1 MNEEEYL
8 NLKSV
13 FKKGKPMEIKKIKK
27 ETLLDFI
34 TETDRRVK
42 AKEKEIATELE
53 IATRLCN
60 ENYEATQ
67 KTLKE
72 SQEFIH
78 ELRELNSKLHDEVA
92 DLEKNLK
99 ESGSKVKQRTWW
111 WIVSSVIL
119 VILIIIL
126 AVI

>member
-13 FKKGKPMEIKKIKK
+13 FKKGKPIEIKKIKK
-27 ETLLDFI
+27 ETLLNFI

-42 AKEKEIATELE
+42 AKEKEIVTELE
-53 IATRLCN
+53 TARLCN
-60 ENYEATQ
+60 ENYESTQ
-67 KTLKE
+67 KTLEE

-92 DLEKNLK
+92 DLEKKLK

>member
-13 FKKGKPMEIKKIKK
+13 FRKGRPMEIKKIKK

-53 IATRLCN
+53 TARLCN

-67 KTLKE
+67 KTLDE

-78 ELRELNSKLHDEVA
+78 ELRELNSKLYDKV
-92 DLEKNLK
+92 DNLEKRLK
-99 ESGSKVKQRTWW
+99 ESGSRVKQRTWW
-111 WIVSSVIL
+111 WIVSSIIL
-119 VILIIIL
+119 ILIIIL

>member
-67 KTLKE
+67 KTLEE

>member
-13 FKKGKPMEIKKIKK
+13 FRKGRPMEIKKIKK

-42 AKEKEIATELE
+42 AKEKEVATELE
-53 IATRLCN
+53 TARLCN

-67 KTLKE
+67 KTLDE

-78 ELRELNSKLHDEVA
+78 ELRELNSKLYDRV
-92 DLEKNLK
+92 DNLEKRLK
-99 ESGSKVKQRTWW
+99 ESGSRVKQRTWW
-111 WIVSSVIL
+111 WIVSSIIL
-119 VILIIIL
+119 ILIIIL

>member
-13 FKKGKPMEIKKIKK
+13 FRKGRPMEIKKIKK

-53 IATRLCN
+53 TARLCN

-67 KTLKE
+67 KTLDE

-78 ELRELNSKLHDEVA
+78 ELRELNSKLHDKVV
-92 DLEKNLK
+92 DLEKKLK
-99 ESGSKVKQRTWW
+99 ESGSRVKQRTWW
-111 WIVSSVIL
+111 WIVSSIIL
-119 VILIIIL
+119 ILIIIL

>member
-13 FKKGKPMEIKKIKK
+13 FRKGRPMEIKKIKK

-42 AKEKEIATELE
+42 AKEKEIATEFE
-53 IATRLCN
+53 TARLCN

-67 KTLKE
+67 KTLDE

-78 ELRELNSKLHDEVA
+78 KLRELNSKLHDKVA
-92 DLEKNLK
+92 DLEKKLK
-99 ESGSKVKQRTWW
+99 ESDLKVKQRTWW
-111 WIVSSVIL
+111 WIVSSIIL
-119 VILIIIL
+119 ILIIIL

>member
-13 FKKGKPMEIKKIKK
+13 FRKGRPMEIKKIKK

-53 IATRLCN
+53 TARLCN

-67 KTLKE
+67 KTLDE

-78 ELRELNSKLHDEVA
+78 EIRELNSKLHDKVA
-92 DLEKNLK
+92 DLEKKLK
-99 ESGSKVKQRTWW
+99 ESGSRVKQRTWW
-111 WIVSSVIL
+111 WIVSSIIL
-119 VILIIIL
+119 ILIIIL

>member
-13 FKKGKPMEIKKIKK
+13 FRKGRPMEIKKIKK

-53 IATRLCN
+53 TARLCN

-67 KTLKE
+67 KTLDE

-78 ELRELNSKLHDEVA
+78 ELRELNSKLYDKV
-92 DLEKNLK
+92 DNLERKLK
-99 ESGSKVKQRTWW
+99 ESGSRVKQRTWW
-111 WIVSSVIL
+111 WIVSSIIL
-119 VILIIIL
+119 ILIIIL

>member
-13 FKKGKPMEIKKIKK
+13 FRKGRPMEIKKIKK

-53 IATRLCN
+53 IARLCN

-67 KTLKE
+67 KTLDE

-78 ELRELNSKLHDEVA
+78 ELRELNSKLHDKVV

-99 ESGSKVKQRTWW
+99 ESDLLLNQRTWW
-111 WIVSSVIL
+111 WIMSSVIL
-119 VILIIIL
+119 IILIIIL

>member
-13 FKKGKPMEIKKIKK
+13 FRKGRPMEIKKIKK

-53 IATRLCN
+53 TARLCN

-67 KTLKE
+67 KTLDE

-78 ELRELNSKLHDEVA
+78 ELRELNSKLYDKVA
-92 DLEKNLK
+92 DLEKKLK
-99 ESGSKVKQRTWW
+99 ESGSRVKQRTWW
-111 WIVSSVIL
+111 WIVSSIIL
-119 VILIIIL
+119 ILIIIL

>member
-42 AKEKEIATELE
+42 AKEKEIVTELE
-53 IATRLCN
+53 TARLCN
-60 ENYEATQ
+60 ENYESTQ
-67 KTLKE
+67 KTLEE

-92 DLEKNLK
+92 DLEKKLK

>member
-13 FKKGKPMEIKKIKK
+13 FKKGKPIEIKKIKK
-27 ETLLDFI
+27 ETLLNFI

-53 IATRLCN
+53 IARLCN

-67 KTLKE
+67 KTLEE

-92 DLEKNLK
+92 DLEKKLK

>member
-13 FKKGKPMEIKKIKK
+13 FRKGRPMEIKKIKK

-42 AKEKEIATELE
+42 AKEKEVATELE
-53 IATRLCN
+53 TARLCN

-67 KTLKE
+67 KTLDE

-78 ELRELNSKLHDEVA
+78 ELRELNSKLYDKV
-92 DLEKNLK
+92 DNLEKRLK
-99 ESGSKVKQRTWW
+99 ESGSRVKQRTWW
-111 WIVSSVIL
+111 WIVSSIIL
-119 VILIIIL
+119 ILIIIL

>member
-42 AKEKEIATELE
+42 AKEKEIPTELE
-53 IATRLCN
+53 IARLCN

-67 KTLKE
+67 KTLEE

-78 ELRELNSKLHDEVA
+78 ELRELNSNLHDEVA
-92 DLEKNLK
+92 DLEKKLK

>member
-13 FKKGKPMEIKKIKK
+13 FRKGRPMEIKKIKK

-53 IATRLCN
+53 TARLCN

-67 KTLKE
+67 KTLDE

-78 ELRELNSKLHDEVA
+78 ELRELNSKLYDKV
-92 DLEKNLK
+92 DNLEKRLK
-99 ESGSKVKQRTWW
+99 ESDSRIKQRTWW
-111 WIVSSVIL
+111 WTVSSIIL
-119 VILIIIL
+119 ILIIIL

>member
-13 FKKGKPMEIKKIKK
+13 FRKGRPMEIKKIKK

-53 IATRLCN
+53 TARLCN

-67 KTLKE
+67 KTLDE

-78 ELRELNSKLHDEVA
+78 ELRELNSKLYDKV
-92 DLEKNLK
+92 DNLEKKLK

-111 WIVSSVIL
+111 WIVSSIIL
-119 VILIIIL
+119 ILIIIL

>member
-13 FKKGKPMEIKKIKK
+13 FRKGRPMEIKKIKK

-53 IATRLCN
+53 TARLCN

-67 KTLKE
+67 KTLDE

-78 ELRELNSKLHDEVA
+78 ELRELNSKLHDKVA

-99 ESGSKVKQRTWW
+99 ESGSRVKQRTWW
-111 WIVSSVIL
+111 WIVSSIIL
-119 VILIIIL
+119 ILIIIL

>member
-13 FKKGKPMEIKKIKK
+13 FRKGRPMEIKKIKK

-53 IATRLCN
+53 TARLCN

-67 KTLKE
+67 KTLDE
-72 SQEFIH
+72 NQEFIH
-78 ELRELNSKLHDEVA
+78 ELRELNSKLHDKVD
-92 DLEKNLK
+92 DLEKKLE
-99 ESGSKVKQRTWW
+99 ESGSRVKQRTWW
-111 WIVSSVIL
+111 WIVSSI
-119 VILIIIL
+119 ILIIIL

>member
-13 FKKGKPMEIKKIKK
+13 FRKGKTMEIKKIKK

-34 TETDRRVK
+34 TEIDRRVK
-42 AKEKEIATELE
+42 AKEREIATELE
-53 IATRLCN
+53 TARLCN
-60 ENYEATQ
+60 ENYEAT
-67 KTLKE
+67 KKILDE

-78 ELRELNSKLHDEVA
+78 ELRELNSKLHDKVA
-92 DLEKNLK
+92 DLEKKLK
-99 ESGSKVKQRTWW
+99 ESSLRVNQRTWW
-111 WIVSSVIL
+111 WIVSSI
-119 VILIIIL
+119 ILIIIL

>member
-13 FKKGKPMEIKKIKK
+13 FRKGRPMEIKKIKK

-53 IATRLCN
+53 TARLCN

-67 KTLKE
+67 KTLDE

-78 ELRELNSKLHDEVA
+78 ELRELNSKLYDKV
-92 DLEKNLK
+92 DNLEKKLK
-99 ESGSKVKQRTWW
+99 ESGSRVKQRTWW
-111 WIVSSVIL
+111 WIVSSIIL
-119 VILIIIL
+119 ILIIIL

>member
-13 FKKGKPMEIKKIKK
+13 FRKGRPMEIKKIKK

-53 IATRLCN
+53 TARLCN

-67 KTLKE
+67 KTLDE

-78 ELRELNSKLHDEVA
+78 ELRELNSKLHDKVA
-92 DLEKNLK
+92 DLEKKLK
-99 ESGSKVKQRTWW
+99 ESGSRVKQRTWW
-111 WIVSSVIL
+111 WIVSSIIL
-119 VILIIIL
+119 ILIIIL

>member
-13 FKKGKPMEIKKIKK
+13 FRKGRPMEIKKIKK

-53 IATRLCN
+53 TARLCN

-67 KTLKE
+67 KTLDE

-78 ELRELNSKLHDEVA
+78 ELRELNSKLHDKVV

-99 ESGSKVKQRTWW
+99 ESDLLLNQRTWW
-111 WIVSSVIL
+111 WIMSSVIL
-119 VILIIIL
+119 IILIIIL